1 MGQGQT
7 RTRRQHTL
15 RDVKTAVTGRIH
27 SKPPAA
33 GQQYLDV
40 YTLKRDRARWGQ
52 LKERAEQMIRGIDK
66 ALHKAESSG
75 SDDED
80 EARDTA
86 RAGATIELRTSTKR
100 NTAT

>member
-1 MGQGQT
+1 MGQT

-52 LKERAEQMIRGIDK
+52 LKERAKQMIRGIDK
-66 ALHKAESSG
+66 ALRKTEASEAI
-75 SDDED
+75 DDKD
-80 EARDTA
+80 DAHDTA
-86 RAGATIELRTSTKR
+86 GAGATIELRTSTKR
-100 NTAT
+100 NAVT

>member
-33 GQQYLDV
+33 GQQYLDL

-66 ALHKAESSG
+66 ALHKIEPSTI
-75 SDDED
+75 DDKH

-86 RAGATIELRTSTKR
+86 GAGATIELRTSTKR
-100 NTAT
+100 NAAT